1 MHFTHSVILSGLNFK
16 DECCLEVCFCCFD
29 FCLFLCLFFGSHEM
43 GKEVLQSGSD
53 LVKLQFDDPLL

>member
-1 MHFTHSVILSGLNFK
+1 
-16 DECCLEVCFCCFD
+16 
-29 FCLFLCLFFGSHEM
+29 LFLCLFFGSHEM